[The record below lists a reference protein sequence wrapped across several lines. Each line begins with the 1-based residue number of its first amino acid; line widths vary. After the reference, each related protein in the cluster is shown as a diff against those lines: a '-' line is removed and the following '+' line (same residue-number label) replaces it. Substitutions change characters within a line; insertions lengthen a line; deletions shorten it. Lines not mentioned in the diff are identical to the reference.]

1 MSAANTFVATM
12 RYEFTMQWHKRS
24 VWLVTGALALLVIA
38 IGRGQLSWVFGASD
52 TRLAMA
58 HAAQLLQL
66 LLPVGY
72 GCLLADRLV
81 RDRQIGVAE
90 VLDATPAGGAARLA
104 GKYVGSCAATALPIL
119 VLFLVVAA
127 AYGISEGDWA
137 AAGWALAIFVVVTLP
152 GLAFVGA
159 AALAFP
165 LVMPAPLFR
174 VLFVGYW
181 FWGNAVAPAA
191 MPTTAQTLLAPEGSY
206 GLRQFFGYETEI
218 IRPPSD
224 PFNVLRP
231 AVSTATALLSIALLA
246 GLAVLM
252 LAGARAVQA
261 RSTR

>member
-1 MSAANTFVATM
+1 VATA
-12 RYEFTMQWHKRS
+12 RYEFTMQWRKRS
-24 VWLVTGALALLVIA
+24 VWIVTGVLALLVVA
-38 IGRGQLSWVFGASD
+38 ISAGQLSFVFGASD
-52 TRLAMA
+52 PKVAMA
-58 HAAQLLQL
+58 RATMLLQV

-81 RDRQIGVAE
+81 RDRRIGVAE
-90 VLDATPAGGAARLA
+90 VLEATPAGETARLV
-104 GKYVGSCAATALPIL
+104 GKYVGSCAATAFPIL

-127 AYGISEGDWA
+127 GYGVAEGEWA
-137 AAGWALAIFVVVTLP
+137 AAGWAFAIFVVVALP

-181 FWGNAVAPAA
+181 FWGNAVNPVA
-191 MPTTAQTLLAPEGSY
+191 MPTTAQTVVAPEGSY
-206 GLRQFFGYETEI
+206 GLRQFFGYDEEI
-218 IRPPSD
+218 TRPPGD

-231 AVSTATALLSIALLA
+231 EVSAATAVLSIALLA
-246 GLAVLM
+246 VLTALL
-252 LAGARAVQA
+252 LAGARAVQS

>member
-1 MSAANTFVATM
+1 VRTFIATT
-12 RYEFTMQWHKRS
+12 RYEFAMQWRRRS
-24 VWLVTGALALLVIA
+24 VWIVTGALALLLVA
-38 IGRGQLSWVFGASD
+38 IGRGQLSWIFGAGD
-52 TRLAMA
+52 ARTAMT
-58 HAAQLLQL
+58 HAVQLLQF

-81 RDRQIGVAE
+81 RDRRIGVAE
-90 VLDATPAGGAARLA
+90 VLDATPAGATARLA

-127 AYGISEGDWA
+127 AYGIAEGDWA
-137 AAGWALAIFVVVTLP
+137 AAGWALAIFAVVTLP

-165 LVMPAPLFR
+165 LVLPTPLFR

-181 FWGNAVAPAA
+181 FWGNVVAPPV
-191 MPTTAQTLLAPEGSY
+191 MPTTTQTLLAPAGDY
-206 GLRQFFGYETEI
+206 GLRRFFGYDTPI
-218 IRPPSD
+218 TRPAGD

-231 AVSTATALLSIALLA
+231 AVTTATALLSIALLA
-246 GLAVLM
+246 GLALVL